1 MNERINT
8 INVNS
13 IVDCNLSSTIGSM
26 SLHIDMNDTIN
37 VLITTITNRII
48 DKNVVNCF
56 ICSSCLELSLLMLIN
71 KKLRI
76 SMAMLIGHTYLLEH
90 FPLLNVVF
98 FSEFNVVYYQY
109 SEE

>member
-1 MNERINT
+1 MNERIST
-8 INVNS
+8 IAVNN
-13 IVDCNLSSTIGSM
+13 IVDCNLSSIIGSM
-26 SLHIDMNDTIN
+26 SLHIDINDTIN
-37 VLITTITNRII
+37 VLITTIINRII

-56 ICSSCLELSLLMLIN
+56 ICSSCFELSLLILIN
-71 KKLRI
+71 NKLRI
-76 SMAMLIGHTYLLEH
+76 SMAMLIVHTYLLEH

>member
-8 INVNS
+8 IVVNN
-13 IVDCNLSSTIGSM
+13 IVDFNLSSTIGSM

-37 VLITTITNRII
+37 VLTITITNRII
-48 DKNVVNCF
+48 DKNVVNFF
-56 ICSSCLELSLLMLIN
+56 ICSYYLELSLLMLIN
-71 KKLRI
+71 NKLRI

>member
-8 INVNS
+8 IAVNN
-13 IVDCNLSSTIGSM
+13 IVDCNLLIIIGSM

-48 DKNVVNCF
+48 DKNFVNCF
-56 ICSSCLELSLLMLIN
+56 ICLSCLEFLLLMLIN
-71 KKLRI
+71 NKLRI
-76 SMAMLIGHTYLLEH
+76 SIAILIGYTYLPEH
-90 FPLLNVVF
+90 FLLLNVVF